1 MHSTTT
7 NAFQSVV
14 ASKYVPW
21 ACLVGKS
28 GSGINPS
35 TKDGH
40 WM

>member
-7 NAFQSVV
+7 NAFQSIVS
-14 ASKYVPW
+14 SKHVLW
-21 ACLVGKS
+21 ACLAGKS
-28 GSGINPS
+28 KSGIKPS